1 MADGQNHAWPD
12 DLWQGNYGQEHPQS
26 FSFSSPSSFQNV
38 NPSAAPHYQYGGL
51 PSNDSFSTPRYI
63 SEQTLTHQPRMHDYQ
78 HEQVYTTST
87 QYHNY
92 RDRSSDNSLG
102 TNSHPTS
109 TNTSPE
115 LAYFSVAIDDQYS
128 AALFPEQC
136 ESLHASSIRE
146 LDRNLPSSDLVE
158 NGTREIR
165 STRQAAGKGSPGKR

>member
-1 MADGQNHAWPD
+1 MADAHNDAWPD

-26 FSFSSPSSFQNV
+26 FSFSAPSPFQNV

-51 PSNDSFSTPRYI
+51 PSNNSLSTPRYI

-78 HEQVYTTST
+78 HEQLYTTST

-102 TNSHPTS
+102 TDSHPTS

-128 AALFPEQC
+128 ALFPEQC
-136 ESLHASSIRE
+136 ESLHANSIRK
-146 LDRNLPSSDLVE
+146 LDRHLPASGLVE
-158 NGTREIR
+158 NGSRGIN
-165 STRQAAGKGSPGKR
+165 STRQVARKGSPGKR